1 MHRLSLILG
10 FSVDLWTQKKSIGLL
25 RGCRVVVVGDEEKGR
40 EIVKVNIM
48 KKITLKILASIGSNK
63 KVGK

>member
-1 MHRLSLILG
+1 
-10 FSVDLWTQKKSIGLL
+10 LL

-48 KKITLKILASIGSNK
+48 KKMC
-63 KVGK
+63 